1 MYVLDNDICLN
12 KNNNNINKRLLGF
25 QRNFLLNLFED
36 TLVSS
41 WSYIEEEQTTQWPK
55 EKEKKRQTT

>member
-25 QRNFLLNLFED
+25 QRNFLLNLYED

-55 EKEKKRQTT
+55 EKKDKQRG